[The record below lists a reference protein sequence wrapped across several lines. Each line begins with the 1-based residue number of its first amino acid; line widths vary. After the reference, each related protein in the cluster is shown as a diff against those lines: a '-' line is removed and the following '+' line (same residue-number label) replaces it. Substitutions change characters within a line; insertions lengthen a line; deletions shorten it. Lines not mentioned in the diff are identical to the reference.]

1 MRKSLIL
8 ALFFIS
14 GFTGLVYEIIWA
26 RIFGLIFGNTTLAIS
41 TVLAAFMLGLALGS
55 WKFGKYGDGLKNH
68 LRTYALLEVGVGISA
83 LLIPA
88 LKGSLEALFALIHPT
103 LQTVPFIFYLVKF
116 ALAFAVM
123 LPATF
128 LMGGTLPV
136 ISHVVI
142 TLREEIGY
150 GFGLLYSVNTLG
162 AVCGTFLTAFFL
174 IRALGVVESVFLA
187 VALNILIGLA
197 ALGIFRFSKIV
208 KTTGIR
214 EKPSPPKVFPSNLRF
229 ILWIMALSGFAA
241 LSYEVLWSRILVF
254 LMTNSAYAFAAML
267 TTFLFGI
274 AVGSYFG
281 GRVAN
286 HSKDHNSLLG
296 WIEVVMGAA
305 AFLAAY
311 LLIHLP
317 ATHEKILTFSP
328 GTSWWQF
335 NGVRFLEAFIIM
347 FPPTFLM
354 GAAFPVAGKILVQ
367 DLSTMSAG
375 LGWLYFYNTIGGVVG
390 SFLTGFLFIPIFGTS
405 ATMFA
410 MVVVN
415 LALGVVLLINR
426 EKSYSR
432 KNPAFIA
439 AGGMA
444 VFVLV
449 LIVTPKTMF
458 APVYAAVEK
467 EYPIIDFRE
476 GIEGTATVHQ
486 ADLPMQHTKRIDV
499 DGLNVAGTSFMLRT
513 LQILQGNLPQ
523 FVNPNAQTVLQIG
536 FGTGQTSHSALLHPI
551 GNFTLVEI
559 SKDVMDLAK
568 LHFSEI
574 NKGVLQNDRFN
585 YTILDG
591 KNFIKYTPEKY
602 DVVMNDANYAVATPS
617 ASLFTRDHFEYCRR
631 KLKPGGI
638 LSTWMTTDLDPGD
651 FDIVLKTFQSAFPYS
666 LLWMAP
672 NCINKQVVLMGFTEP
687 IKFDFQAIEKKFSDP
702 QIKNDLAAVNINSPY
717 DLLDCLVLDPQGIEQ
732 ISKDAP
738 LNSDDHPIL
747 EFSRRAIRSRDMC
760 AAQNLAKILN
770 RRPDI
775 GALLTNLPEDSEMKK
790 VVEENLGRHELAST
804 DFLRGMLAFYQG
816 QPKEGMEIL
825 LNGSRL
831 IPHSSLASQ
840 FFKDMDLVTTQLAVA
855 AQRHPDSPEAQ
866 LQLIR
871 QQISQAKYV
880 EGLKYLRKLQD
891 RFPTNPLIYYES
903 ARCYLSQSKL
913 DSAKM
918 DLEKSLELNPG
929 MSGSWYFLAEIF
941 RRQNRPEKALSA
953 FQKALDIDPRI
964 YEALNGSAA
973 VYNSGGDFSHAAKLY
988 RQSLEQMEY
997 QPEIVAELGDCYLK
1011 LKDYPRA
1018 VDQYNKALSMGN
1030 ASGKVLF
1037 NLGNAFFL
1045 SGKYDAAEKCF
1056 NDALARDDSNA
1067 EIYYNL
1073 GNLQAMQ
1080 NQFREAIPLYRKAI
1094 ALSKSEPDYF
1104 NNLAMCYRRTGKIRE
1119 ALAVFDEGLELHPH
1133 SPLLVKN
1140 AEDTKKS
1147 MTNK

>member
-1 MRKSLIL
+1 MRKSVVL

-14 GFTGLVYEIIWA
+14 GFTGLVYEIIWT

-55 WKFGKYGDGLKNH
+55 RKFGKTGDRLKNH
-68 LRTYALLEVGVGISA
+68 LRTYALLELGVGISA

-88 LKGSLEALFALIHPT
+88 LKGSLEALFALIHPA
-103 LQTVPFIFYLVKF
+103 LQNAPFIFYLVKF
-116 ALAFAVM
+116 AIAFAVM

-136 ISHVVI
+136 ISHVVV
-142 TLREEIGY
+142 THREKIGL
-150 GFGLLYSVNTLG
+150 GFGMLYSVNTLG

-174 IRALGVVESVFLA
+174 IRTLGVVESIFLA

-197 ALGIFRFSKIV
+197 ALGIFRFAKM
-208 KTTGIR
+208 
-214 EKPSPPKVFPSNLRF
+214 EKPADVYEESSAITIFSPNLRF

-254 LMTNSAYAFAAML
+254 LMTNSVYAFAVML

-281 GRVAN
+281 GRIADR
-286 HSKDHNSLLG
+286 SRDHNSLLG
-296 WIEVVMGAA
+296 WIEVGMGIA
-305 AFLAAY
+305 AFFAAY

-317 ATHEKILTFSP
+317 AIHERILTFEP

-335 NGVRFLEAFIIM
+335 NGVRFLEAFTIM
-347 FPPTFLM
+347 FLPTFLM
-354 GAAFPVAGKILVQ
+354 GAAFPVAGKILVPE
-367 DLSTMSAG
+367 LSKMSAG
-375 LGWLYFYNTIGGVVG
+375 LGWLYFYNTIGGVLG
-390 SFLTGFLFIPIFGTS
+390 SFLTGFIFISFFGTS
-405 ATMFA
+405 ATMIA

-415 LALGVVLLINR
+415 LALGIALLISR

-432 KNPAFIA
+432 KNTAFIT
-439 AGGMA
+439 AGSIA

-449 LIVTPKTMF
+449 LIATPKTIF
-458 APVYAAVEK
+458 TPVYAAVEK

-486 ADLPMQHTKRIDV
+486 IDLPMQHTKRIDV

-523 FVNPNAQTVLQIG
+523 FVNPGAQTVLQIG

-559 SKDVMDLAK
+559 SKDVMDLAR

-574 NKGVLQNDRFN
+574 NKGVLRNDRFN

-591 KNFIKYTPEKY
+591 KNFVKYTPEKY
-602 DVVMNDANYAVATPS
+602 DVIMNDANYAVATPS

-638 LSTWMTTDLDPGD
+638 LSTWMTTDLDPRD
-651 FDIVLKTFQSAFPYS
+651 FDIVLKTFQSVFPYS

-672 NCINKQVVLMGFTEP
+672 NCINKQVVLMGSTEP
-687 IKFDFQAIEKKFSDP
+687 INLDFQAIEKKLSDP
-702 QIKNDLAAVNINSPY
+702 QIKSDLAAVNINSAY
-717 DLLDCLVLDPQGIEQ
+717 DLLDCLVLDPQGIKQ
-732 ISKDAP
+732 ISQDAP

-760 AAQNLAKILN
+760 AAQNLAKILTH
-770 RRPDI
+770 RPD
-775 GALLTNLPEDSEMKK
+775 AKSLLVNLPEDITKEKD
-790 VVEENLGRHELAST
+790 VEENLRRHELASG

-831 IPHSSLASQ
+831 VPQSNLASQ

-855 AQRHPDSPEAQ
+855 AQQHPDNPEAQ

-871 QQISQAKYV
+871 QQISQSNYA
-880 EGLKYLRKLQD
+880 EALKYLRKLQN
-891 RFPTNPLIYYES
+891 RFPQNPLIYYES

-913 DSAKM
+913 DSTKM

-929 MSGSWYFLAEIF
+929 MSGSWYFLGEVF
-941 RRQNRPEKALSA
+941 RRQNRPEKALNA
-953 FQKALDIDPRI
+953 FQKALSIDPRT

-973 VYNSGGDFSHAAKLY
+973 IYKSQGDFSRAAKLY

-997 QPEIVAELGDCYLK
+997 QPAVVVELGDCYLK
-1011 LKDYPRA
+1011 LKDYSQA

-1030 ASGKVLF
+1030 TSEKVLF
-1037 NLGNAFFL
+1037 NMGNAFLLAGQFTE
-1045 SGKYDAAEKCF
+1045 AEKCF
-1056 NDALARDDSNA
+1056 NNVLARNDSNP

-1080 NQFREAIPLYRKAI
+1080 NQFSQAIPLYQKAI
-1094 ALSKSEPDYF
+1094 TLSKSEPDYF
-1104 NNLAMCYRRTGKIRE
+1104 NNLAMCYRRTGKIRQ
-1119 ALAVFDEGLELHPH
+1119 ALAVFDEGLELHPD
-1133 SPLLVKN
+1133 SPLLMKN
-1140 AEDTKKS
+1140 AEETKSISTK
-1147 MTNK
+1147 

>member
-14 GFTGLVYEIIWA
+14 GFTGLVYEIIWT
-26 RIFGLIFGNTTLAIS
+26 RIFGLILGNTTLAIS
-41 TVLAAFMLGLALGS
+41 TVLAAFMLGLALGGR
-55 WKFGKYGDGLKNH
+55 KFGKTGDRLKNH
-68 LRTYALLEVGVGISA
+68 LRTYALLELGVGISA

-88 LKGSLEALFALIHPT
+88 LKGSLEALFALIHPA
-103 LQTVPFIFYLVKF
+103 LQTVVFIFYLVKF
-116 ALAFAVM
+116 AVAFVVM

-136 ISHVVI
+136 ISHVVV
-142 TLREEIGY
+142 THREKIGL
-150 GFGLLYSVNTLG
+150 GFGVLYSVNTFG

-174 IRALGVVESVFLA
+174 IRTLGVADSVFLA

-208 KTTGIR
+208 KTTEIR
-214 EKPSPPKVFPSNLRF
+214 EKPSARTDFPSNLRF

-254 LMTNSAYAFAAML
+254 LMTNSVYAFAVML

-274 AVGSYFG
+274 ASGSYFG
-281 GRVAN
+281 GIAADRW
-286 HSKDHNSLLG
+286 KDHNFLLG
-296 WIEVVMGAA
+296 WIEVAIGAA
-305 AFLAAY
+305 AFAAAY

-317 ATHEKILTFSP
+317 GIHERILTFGP

-335 NGVRFLEAFIIM
+335 NGVRFLEAFMIM

-354 GAAFPVAGKILVQ
+354 GAAFPMAGRILVPE
-367 DLSTMSAG
+367 LSKMSAG
-375 LGWLYFYNTIGGVVG
+375 VGWLYFYNTIGGVFG
-390 SFLTGFLFIPIFGTS
+390 SFLTGFIFIRLFGIS
-405 ATMFA
+405 ATMIA
-410 MVVVN
+410 IIVIN
-415 LALGVVLLINR
+415 LSLGVVLLVNG
-426 EKSYSR
+426 KKDFSA
-432 KNPAFIA
+432 KKMAFIA
-439 AGGMA
+439 AGGVA
-444 VFVLV
+444 AFLLV
-449 LIVTPKTMF
+449 LTLTPRTIF
-458 APVYAAVEK
+458 TPVYAAVEK

-486 ADLPMQHTKRIDV
+486 IDLPMQHTKRIDV

-523 FVNPNAQTVLQIG
+523 FVNPNAQKVLQIG
-536 FGTGQTSHSALLHPI
+536 FGTGQTSHSALLHPS

-559 SKDVMDLAK
+559 SKDVMDLAR

-574 NKGVLQNDRFN
+574 NKGVLRNDRFN

-591 KNFIKYTPEKY
+591 KNFVKYTFEKY
-602 DVVMNDANYAVATPS
+602 DVIMNDANYAVATPS
-617 ASLFTRDHFEYCRR
+617 ASLFTRDHFEFCRR

-638 LSTWMTTDLDPGD
+638 LSTWMTTDLDPRD
-651 FDIVLKTFQSAFPYS
+651 FDIVLKTFQSVFPYS

-672 NCINKQVVLMGFTEP
+672 NCINKQVVLMGSTEP
-687 IKFDFQAIEKKFSDP
+687 IKLDFQAIEKKLSDP
-702 QIKNDLAAVNINSPY
+702 QIKSDLAAVNINSAY
-717 DLLDCLVLDPQGIEQ
+717 DLLDCLVLDPQGIRQ
-732 ISKDAP
+732 ISQEAP

-760 AAQNLAKILN
+760 AAQNLARMLTH
-770 RRPDI
+770 RPDVE
-775 GALLTNLPEDSEMKK
+775 ALLVNLPEDSSTRKD
-790 VVEENLGRHELAST
+790 VDGNLRRHELASGE
-804 DFLRGMLAFYQG
+804 FLRGMLAFYQG
-816 QPKEGMEIL
+816 QSKEGMEIL

-831 IPHSSLASQ
+831 VPQSSLASQ

-855 AQRHPDSPEAQ
+855 VQQHPDNPEAQ

-871 QQISQAKYV
+871 QQISQSKYA
-880 EGLKYLRKLQD
+880 EALKYLRKLVD
-891 RFPTNPLIYYES
+891 RFPQNPLAYYES

-929 MSGSWYFLAEIF
+929 MSGSWYFLGEIF
-941 RRQNRPEKALSA
+941 RRQNRPEKALTA
-953 FQKALDIDPRI
+953 FQKALNIDPRT

-973 VYNSGGDFSHAAKLY
+973 VYRSQGDFSRAAKLY

-997 QPEIVAELGDCYLK
+997 QPEVAAELGDCYLK
-1011 LKDYPRA
+1011 VKEYSQA
-1018 VDQYNKALSMGN
+1018 VEQYNKALSMGN
-1030 ASGKVLF
+1030 TSEKVLF
-1037 NLGNAFFL
+1037 NMGNAFL
-1045 SGKYDAAEKCF
+1045 LAGQYAEAEKCF
-1056 NDALARDDSNA
+1056 NNILARNDSNP

-1080 NQFREAIPLYRKAI
+1080 NQFSRAIPLYKKAI
-1094 ALSKSEPDYF
+1094 DLSKNEPDYF
-1104 NNLAMCYRRTGKIRE
+1104 NNLGMCYRQTGQFRQ
-1119 ALAVFDEGLELHPH
+1119 ALAVFDEGLQLHPD

-1140 AEDTKKS
+1140 AEETKKS
-1147 MTNK
+1147 MATK